1 MQTGQFAYLHC
12 AHVRADG
19 TKDCFHTIRVP
30 MKDSPLWHHERG
42 LSFTAT
48 GYGAR
53 IPSRRMVFFNGKWRR
68 VYVRI
73 FSNAGTAYIG
83 KWPIKPGQSGEELIV
98 QGCE

>member
-1 MQTGQFAYLHC
+1 MKAFIYC
-12 AHVRADG
+12 ASVRVDG
-19 TKDCFHTIRVP
+19 TRDSFVTVSAP
-30 MKDSPLWHHERG
+30 MKRAPMAHHVRG

-53 IPSRRMVFFNGKWRR
+53 IPSENMVFVNGRWRR

-83 KWPIKPGQSGEELIV
+83 KWPVKPGQSGTEMIV
-98 QGCE
+98 RDYE